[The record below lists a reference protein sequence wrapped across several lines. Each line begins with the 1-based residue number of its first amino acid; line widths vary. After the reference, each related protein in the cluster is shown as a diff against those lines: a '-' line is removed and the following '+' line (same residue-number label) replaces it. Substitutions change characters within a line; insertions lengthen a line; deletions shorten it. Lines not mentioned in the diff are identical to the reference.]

1 MALASFY
8 VIWAIIIF
16 VKLMQQIQL
25 FTDSVTEFLMTP
37 ETDLLLKKK
46 ADNVNYP
53 LQLIPLLVF
62 IVKAIQCLFILVSGF
77 ANA

>member
-37 ETDLLLKKK
+37 ESDLLLKKK